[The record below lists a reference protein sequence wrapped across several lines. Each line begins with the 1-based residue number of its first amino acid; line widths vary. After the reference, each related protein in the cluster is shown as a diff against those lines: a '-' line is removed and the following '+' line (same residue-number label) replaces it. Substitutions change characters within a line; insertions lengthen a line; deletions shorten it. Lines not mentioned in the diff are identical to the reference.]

1 MIDYNIVNLSIE
13 NGLKNYEIASN
24 KNYIHLLEVPPL
36 ANVRVKLNNNMGDD
50 IPLKENYAIKSG
62 LIEKIYISADS
73 VPGGTIK
80 IGQSN
85 SADGF
90 EIITAPTINSID
102 SLGSIAILNDMHDN
116 LISKLDK
123 IINPYILQNETILNQ
138 HTTSTLTVFDKV
150 LSCDRIDINLSLH
163 ISSNNNVW
171 GRIFFYIDEVLVQ
184 QFDKYASTTIGFL
197 DYNNKEFYLETIK
210 NKRFRIDVVGSNT
223 TTNFIIKEKILKA

>member
-90 EIITAPTINSID
+90 EIITAPTINSIE
-102 SLGSIAILNDMHDN
+102 SLGSIDYLKDN
-116 LISKLDK
+116 FAPKTATQVS
-123 IINPYILQNETILNQ
+123 INSGTYYEFDTNTINQ
-138 HTTSTLTVFDKV
+138 IRFNADDFVGV
-150 LSCDRIDINLSLH
+150 DINLNGVKYEMLEDL
-163 ISSNNNVW
+163 INLRNISNNI
-171 GRIFFYIDEVLVQ
+171 RFYNDT
-184 QFDKYASTTIGFL
+184 ASTVNL
-197 DYNNKEFYLETIK
+197 
-210 NKRFRIDVVGSNT
+210 
-223 TTNFIIKEKILKA
+223 IIWSM

>member
-90 EIITAPTINSID
+90 EIITAPTINSIE
-102 SLGSIAILNDMHDN
+102 SLGSIDYLKDNFAPKTATQVSILSGAYYEFDTNT
-116 LISKLDK
+116 
-123 IINPYILQNETILNQ
+123 INQIRFNATDFLG
-138 HTTSTLTVFDKV
+138 V
-150 LSCDRIDINLSLH
+150 DINLNGVKYEMLEDL
-163 ISSNNNVW
+163 INLRNINNNI
-171 GRIFFYIDEVLVQ
+171 RFYNDT
-184 QFDKYASTTIGFL
+184 ATTINL
-197 DYNNKEFYLETIK
+197 VIW
-210 NKRFRIDVVGSNT
+210 SM
-223 TTNFIIKEKILKA
+223 